1 VLPSDMVENSTCSL
15 RRHFEL
21 DVCHWTVRIGHLLP
35 GEAPSE
41 FFCWHLHW
49 LPRDMT
55 LQALLA
61 SVAFKQKPT
70 AMGMRVPR
78 VPSIVDV
85 FSRLPLP
92 EFAADNVAP
101 PVCHLALA
109 AARAPL
115 GVIREDAQN
124 VSLHA
129 TTPDGP
135 EAVRPV
141 EKLPRC
147 GVPALRRASRT
158 VRFTRSIQ
166 AVLSRPEKPNRGL
179 APLRAASVPRPITC
193 VTQTSLRQRSAFLHL
208 AIDQTYLHLPPAH
221 IAPSTNSFTPLSKMS
236 REGIEVHIEAITG
249 EERDA
254 ERRPRA
260 VAGSG

>member
-1 VLPSDMVENSTCSL
+1 MDYGLHDVPVHATSSQSKQAALEGSEHQNEVLPSDMVENSTCSL

-101 PVCHLALA
+101 PVCHLA
-109 AARAPL
+109 
-115 GVIREDAQN
+115 
-124 VSLHA
+124 A
-129 TTPDGP
+129 TGCTS
-135 EAVRPV
+135 A
-141 EKLPRC
+141 
-147 GVPALRRASRT
+147 
-158 VRFTRSIQ
+158 TRS
-166 AVLSRPEKPNRGL
+166 
-179 APLRAASVPRPITC
+179 
-193 VTQTSLRQRSAFLHL
+193 
-208 AIDQTYLHLPPAH
+208 DW
-221 IAPSTNSFTPLSKMS
+221 
-236 REGIEVHIEAITG
+236 
-249 EERDA
+249 
-254 ERRPRA
+254 
-260 VAGSG
+260 